1 MRSIRTALQISI
13 AALALALAACTPT
26 QPTASPTAEEAA
38 SIVGTW
44 NCGPPPRPEEDDIEI
59 RADGTVT
66 NTNPEIERLS
76 GELTWTVEGDRV
88 SFQGL
93 PGAPPDMAT
102 IESEDRIVFDDG
114 FSCTRA
120 S

>member
-44 NCGPPPRPEEDDIEI
+44 NCGPPDEPGSVVIEI
-59 RADGTVT
+59 RADGTATISNPGEEFAVT
-66 NTNPEIERLS
+66 WSL
-76 GELTWTVEGDRV
+76 EGDRGEFIFPEGPRDPFTV
-88 SFQGL
+88 E
-93 PGAPPDMAT
+93 A
-102 IESEDRIVFDDG
+102 DRIVLVNGDV
-114 FSCTRA
+114 CTPA